1 MIFKSGPS
9 RLLFTLLIILAL
21 SIAALDL
28 SSDKFREGKAYLNL
42 VATPLQWLV
51 DLPVKMAG
59 GVSDVVVSRATLIA
73 ENDLLRTEAIVL
85 EQKVLQNAT
94 LSSENRRLRTLLNAR
109 QKVEEEVQMAEL
121 IGVSSDPFQHEI
133 LINRGEQDGLVI
145 GQPALDSGGIMGLV
159 VDLAPVTSRVML
171 VTDSRSSVPV
181 QVLRTG
187 FRTLALGSGST
198 TELKLDHIPNTED
211 IRLGDL
217 LVSSGLG
224 GVFPMGYPVAEIT
237 EFRQEPGRSFAVVR
251 AKPTA
256 AIDKSRYLLL
266 VQKENQL
273 KRFESE

>member
-9 RLLFTLLIILAL
+9 RWLFILLIIVAL

-28 SSDKFREGKAYLNL
+28 NSYKFREGKAYFNL
-42 VATPLQWLV
+42 VATPLQWLA

-73 ENDLLRTEAIVL
+73 ENDLLRTEAILL

-133 LINRGEQDGLVI
+133 LINRGEQDGVAI

-181 QVLRTG
+181 HVLRTG
-187 FRTLALGSGST
+187 FRTLVLGSGST
-198 TELKLDHIPNTED
+198 NELKLDHIPNTED
-211 IRLGDL
+211 IRIGDL

-256 AIDKSRYLLL
+256 ALNKSRYLLL
-266 VQKENQL
+266 VHKEDRL